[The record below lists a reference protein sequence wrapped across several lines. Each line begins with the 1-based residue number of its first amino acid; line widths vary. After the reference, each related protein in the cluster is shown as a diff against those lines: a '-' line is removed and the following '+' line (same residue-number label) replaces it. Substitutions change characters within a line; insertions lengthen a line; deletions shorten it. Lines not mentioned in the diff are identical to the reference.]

1 MKLAAAN
8 ECHPLLM
15 DLIDACRRQDFDT
28 HVLACILAISIAE
41 SLQTG
46 ESLNA
51 ATGLSFAQ
59 LRDLL
64 DARFTVSLAM
74 LTGIPA
80 SEPVRRAEEEENIRL
95 LLVRFSTRGSSLA
108 HLLSCLIARRAMR
121 PNHLWQDLG
130 LPNRAELSR
139 LMQTH
144 FEPMARRNG
153 QDMKWKKFF
162 YRMICR
168 EEGFT
173 LCAAP
178 VCSECADFDACF
190 GDETGPS
197 LLARSAISP
206 ALVTLSLGSA
216 RPAELM

>member
-1 MKLAAAN
+1 MKLLTAS
-8 ECHPLLM
+8 ECYLLLVEPL
-15 DLIDACRRQDFDT
+15 DACRRKDFDT
-28 HVLACILAISIAE
+28 HALACILAISIAE
-41 SLQTG
+41 SLRTG

-51 ATGLSFAQ
+51 ATGLSCTQ

-64 DARFTVSLAM
+64 AVRFAAAAPALA
-74 LTGIPA
+74 GIPA
-80 SEPVRRAEEEENIRL
+80 SESVQPPEEEANIRQL
-95 LLVRFSTRGSSLA
+95 LMRFSTRGSSLA
-108 HLLSCLIARRAMR
+108 PLLTCLIARRVMR

-130 LPNRAELSR
+130 LLNRAELSR

-144 FEPMARRNG
+144 FEPLARRNC

-162 YRMICR
+162 YRMVCR

-206 ALVTLSLGSA
+206 ALVALAAGSA
-216 RPAELM
+216 RHTTSM